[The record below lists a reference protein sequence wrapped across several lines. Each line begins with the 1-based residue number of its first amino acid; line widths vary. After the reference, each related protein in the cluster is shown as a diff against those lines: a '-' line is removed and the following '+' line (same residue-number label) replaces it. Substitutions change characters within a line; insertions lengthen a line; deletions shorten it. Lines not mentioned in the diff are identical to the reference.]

1 MPFEAELKDIKDF
14 RIIIEAISQMIS
26 DAVFVVS
33 SSELSLRAMDA
44 SHAAMI
50 DLQMGK
56 EAFDSYECDK
66 EYELNVNLEN
76 LRRVLGRVQKDD
88 QTLFK
93 YDDAENNLH
102 IHFQGQAGRK
112 FTLPLRTAMD
122 SSPLPAPDLPL
133 EAEIDFE
140 AGFLK
145 EVIADMGLF
154 SESVL
159 ISTDEEKV
167 NFSTTGTDQHSVE
180 IVVENKEGSVARNFN
195 VGDPSSASYGL
206 EYLRNV
212 VRIDAIADSLKLEI
226 ATAKPLRL
234 TFTIGESTTLRYLLA
249 PYEEPED
256 DY

>member
-1 MPFEAELKDIKDF
+1 MPFEAELTDIKDF
-14 RIIIEAISQMIS
+14 RIIVEAISQMIS

-33 SSELSLRAMDA
+33 PSELSLRAMDA

-50 DLQMGK
+50 DLEMQK
-56 EAFDSYECDK
+56 DAFDSYECDT

-76 LRRVLGRVQKDD
+76 FKRVLGRVQKDD
-88 QTLFK
+88 KTLFK
-93 YDDAENNLH
+93 FDETQNSLH
-102 IHFQGQAGRK
+102 IHFTGTAGRK
-112 FTLPLRTAMD
+112 FTLPLRTTME

-145 EVIADMGLF
+145 EVVADMGIF
-154 SESVL
+154 SESVQV
-159 ISTDEEKV
+159 STDENKV
-167 NFSTTGTDQHSVE
+167 LFSTTSTDQHSVE
-180 IVVENKEGSVARNFN
+180 IVVENKEGSVARAFN

-206 EYLRNV
+206 EYLRNI
-212 VRIDAIADSLKLEI
+212 VRIDGIADSLKLEL

-234 TFTIGESTTLRYLLA
+234 TFTIGENITLRYLLA